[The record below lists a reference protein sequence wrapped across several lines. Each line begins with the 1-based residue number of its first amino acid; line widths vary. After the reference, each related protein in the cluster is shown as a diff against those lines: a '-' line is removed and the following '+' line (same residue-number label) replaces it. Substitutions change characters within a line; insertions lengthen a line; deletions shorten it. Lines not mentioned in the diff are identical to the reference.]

1 MIKDILFTGISTTP
15 SDYSVPDG
23 DLCVTSGLER
33 TSIGLQPAR
42 QPKEIF
48 RFEQGDYA
56 NVLYVHSPEGY
67 DDVYICIADILTDGQ
82 ITERV
87 VTYFSD
93 INTPEARE
101 ELCRFPAQETIR
113 SCTSVGNSLVISTT
127 ESVYYALWKNEAYK
141 FLGNSLPQLEMCKF
155 YFRPEII
162 DLGEFSVRWPEDVPA
177 DADNLT
183 ISDNGAE
190 YVEQETFQKLVN
202 GEIDSIV
209 MQDEKQTKTY
219 EKVFSTLNRMRNK
232 LEEENYFSEPFFVRA
247 AYRLYDGS
255 HTMQTS
261 PTLIVPNSLGQPLCY
276 VNVGESSS
284 QLSPIFFAGKLG
296 ASLKFG
302 DYGSAW
308 NDIITHIDIFVSK
321 PLVNYTDNAKALK
334 QFIRSGSIES
344 DGWVMNEDKSF
355 SNISY
360 AIKNLRSDW
369 TTGYIK
375 GVQKGKDYKIPFN
388 YNGEQPLYMAVYN
401 LTDTFNE
408 QGTGLRNE
416 TLDPS
421 EIESLIGSG
430 APLKAGVKVSVF
442 KIVQFPSREHDS
454 FYFNGN
460 WDSWTGILFTKR
472 TETQTTDLPPVL
484 LELERV
490 DGKPYNEV
498 ITESSVFY
506 HLAEIPIKGGIAQY
520 RYESII
526 EPKKNVVK
534 DIEVQTTLSDL
545 GQSRSPFAASYLY
558 AFNNRL
564 NAAVEKELIPIRE
577 SISSDTSL
585 LGIEAEYS
593 IIQAFIKVEQNGQTA
608 YRDISDHV
616 DGRVSLD
623 DLRYFSYPISSAKQ
637 LILHVKKNKTET
649 ETETVTET
657 ETETVTEY
665 LHYFN
670 LTEHVGLNAA
680 YLFNG
685 FETITQNR
693 TIQLTEKNQPLLREL
708 RDASDVIFYGNKMKQ
723 SEAGNPFLFLESNT
737 TTLPVSN
744 IKAIA
749 SNTTAISQGQFG
761 QVPMFAFSD
770 DGIWAL
776 ETNTDGT
783 HYTRQPI
790 SRDVLLGN
798 SVTLTDSA
806 ILFPTKRGIMM
817 LSGAKTVCLSD
828 VLYSEH
834 GTDILSLP
842 YMEQKIPFIAGIDN
856 RHIDIQPFPEF
867 MEGCQL
873 IYDYQTQRIIAY
885 NKDYEYAYIFDLK
898 DTKMWTHIVGNFSS
912 AVNSYPNTYAMGKN
926 HNLLNLS
933 LTDGYSSNQ
942 FLITRPLKL
951 DAPDILKTINAVIV
965 RGQFDEGNVK
975 SILYGSRDLEHW
987 RVIWSSQNH
996 KMKGFSGTPYKY
1008 YRIAILS
1015 TLKENE
1021 NITGVSVDY
1030 DIKYNTKLR

>member
-23 DLCVTSGLER
+23 DLCVTSGFER
-33 TSIGLQPAR
+33 TAVGLQPAR

-56 NVLYVHSPEGY
+56 KVIYVHSPAGHK
-67 DDVYICIADILTDGQ
+67 DVYICVADIITDGQ

-93 INTPEARE
+93 TNTPEARE
-101 ELCRFPAQETIR
+101 ELCRFPAHETIR
-113 SCTSVGNSLVISTT
+113 SCTSVGNSIVISTSQ
-127 ESVYYALWKNEAYK
+127 SVYYALWKNGAYN

-162 DLGEFSVRWPEDVPA
+162 DLGEFSARWPEDVPA

-202 GEIDSIV
+202 KEIDSIV
-209 MQDEKQTKTY
+209 MQDEKRTKTY
-219 EKVFSTLNRMRNK
+219 EKVFAVLNRMRNK

-261 PTLIVPNSLGQPLCY
+261 PTLIVPNSLGQPLCF

-284 QLSPIFFAGKLG
+284 QLSPIFIAGKLG
-296 ASLKFG
+296 ASLSFG

-321 PLVNYTDNAKALK
+321 PLVNYTDNAKSLK
-334 QFIRSGSIES
+334 HFIRSGSTENDVWVMNK

-375 GVQKGKDYKIPFN
+375 GVQKGKDYKIPFS

-401 LTDTFNE
+401 LTDTFKQ

-416 TLDPS
+416 TLDPN

-430 APLKAGVKVSVF
+430 APLKAGVDVSVF
-442 KIVQFPSREHDS
+442 EITQFPGGKHDS

-490 DGKPYNEV
+490 DGKPYNEI

-506 HLAEIPIKGGIAQY
+506 HLAEIPISGGIAQC

-534 DIEVQTTLSDL
+534 NIEVQTPLSDL

-564 NAAVEKELIPIRE
+564 NAVVDKEIIPIRE
-577 SISSDTSL
+577 GISSDTSL
-585 LGIEAEYS
+585 LGAEADYS
-593 IIQAFIKVEQNGQTA
+593 ILHAFIKVEQNGKTA
-608 YRDISDHV
+608 YRDISDYT
-616 DGRVSLD
+616 DGKVSLD
-623 DLRYFSYPISSAKQ
+623 DLRYFSYPASSAKQ
-637 LILHVKKNKTET
+637 LILHVKAEDNTES
-649 ETETVTET
+649 
-657 ETETVTEY
+657 
-665 LHYFN
+665 LQYFN
-670 LTEHVGLNAA
+670 LTEHAGLNAA

-693 TIQLTEKNQPLLREL
+693 TIQLTEENQPLLQEL
-708 RDASDVIFYGNKMKQ
+708 QDASDVIFYGNKIKQ
-723 SEAGNPFLFLESNT
+723 SEASNPFLFLESNT

-749 SNTTAISQGQFG
+749 PNTTAISQGQFG
-761 QVPMFAFSD
+761 QVPMFAFSE

-783 HYTRQPI
+783 YYTRQPI
-790 SRDVLLGN
+790 SRDVLLGDK
-798 SVTLTDSA
+798 VTLTDSA
-806 ILFPTKRGIMM
+806 ILFPTQRGIMM
-817 LSGAKTVCLSD
+817 LSGAQTICISD
-828 VLYSEH
+828 VIYSEH
-834 GTDILSLP
+834 VSSVLSLP
-842 YMEQKIPFIAGIDN
+842 YMDRIISHIAGIDERN
-856 RHIDIQPFPEF
+856 IDIQPFTKF

-885 NKDYEYAYIFDLK
+885 NKDYEYAYSFDMK
-898 DTKMWTHIVGNFSS
+898 DTKMWTHIVGNLSS
-912 AVNSYPNTYAMGKN
+912 AVNAYPNAYAMGKSY
-926 HNLLNLS
+926 NLQNLS
-933 LTDGYSSNQ
+933 QTDGFCPNQ
-942 FLITRPLKL
+942 FLLSRPFKL
-951 DAPDILKTINAVIV
+951 DGPDALKTIKTIIV
-965 RGQFDEGNVK
+965 RGDFKEDHVATF
-975 SILYGSRDLEHW
+975 LYGSRDLERWYPVH
-987 RVIWSSQNH
+987 SSHNN
-996 KMKGFSGTPYKY
+996 KLCGFSGTPYKY
-1008 YRIAILS
+1008 FRIAIIGC
-1015 TLKENE
+1015 LKENE
-1021 NITGVSVDY
+1021 SITGFSVDY
-1030 DIKYNTKLR
+1030 DVKYHQKLR